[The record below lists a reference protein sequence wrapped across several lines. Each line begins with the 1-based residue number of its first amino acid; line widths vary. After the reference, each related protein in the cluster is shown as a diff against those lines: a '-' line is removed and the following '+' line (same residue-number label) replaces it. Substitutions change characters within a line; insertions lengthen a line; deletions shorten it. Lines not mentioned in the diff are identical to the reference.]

1 MEQKAFFHETL
12 DDAIREDI
20 RVNGGFKEIGHEL
33 RPKKSP
39 DDAATWLRNA
49 TNPNQEEGIDQH
61 ELMLILERA
70 AGTRS
75 SAFLDFLGQRFGFEI
90 KWKDPVDEVTKIRH
104 EIRNELKALN
114 QKMERLE
121 FAELHDQTTKTRQN
135 SQQLVAQSQRFRA
148 VK

>member
-1 MEQKAFFHETL
+1 MEQKAFFHETI

-20 RVNGGFKEIGHEL
+20 RLNGGFKEIGHEL

-39 DDAATWLRNA
+39 DDAAAWLRNA

-61 ELMLILERA
+61 ELMLIMERSA
-70 AGTRS
+70 ATRS

-104 EIRNELKALN
+104 EIRNELKSLN

-121 FAELHDQTTKTRQN
+121 FAELREQTGKTRQN
-135 SQQLVAQSQRFRA
+135 SQDLVAQSQRIRA

>member
-1 MEQKAFFHETL
+1 MEQKAFFHETV

-20 RVNGGFKEIGHEL
+20 RVNGGFKDIGHEL

-39 DDAATWLRNA
+39 EDAATWLRNA
-49 TNPNQEEGIDQH
+49 TNPNQEDGIDQH
-61 ELMLILERA
+61 ELMLILERCA
-70 AGTRS
+70 AVRS
-75 SAFLDFLGQRFGFEI
+75 SAFLDFLGQRLGFEL

-104 EIRNELKALN
+104 EIRNELKSLN

-121 FAELHDQTTKTRQN
+121 FAELREQTTKV
-135 SQQLVAQSQRFRA
+135 QQTSRDLIAQSQRIRS